1 MTAKIAATRR
11 CGLARGPGCHAAGF
25 GTREE
30 ARRMRAQQG
39 MEGGVLG
46 PMSAI
51 ARPATGQ
58 LAGGRRGRK
67 SSAVHDREDRRH
79 ETVRSRA
86 RPGLGLQLDMDF
98 LRAADA
104 RDA

>member
-1 MTAKIAATRR
+1 MAARRAAKPHDAVLGPAASQGGVEL
-11 CGLARGPGCHAAGF
+11 GLDEPRYGHAAGF

-30 ARRMRAQQG
+30 GGRMRAQQG
-39 MEGGVLG
+39 MEGGLLG
-46 PMSAI
+46 PTPAI

-58 LAGGRRGRK
+58 FAGGRRGRK

-86 RPGLGLQLDMDF
+86 RTK
-98 LRAADA
+98 
-104 RDA
+104 